1 MLQMTQQQKT
11 ILKNNKMKRNNM
23 KNLKLLVLMI
33 GGLFMTQYTFAQKG
47 KITSAQLNLQDG
59 KVLDAKKDIDA
70 ALMDAE
76 IQKRVDAWTTK
87 GDVYKQIYETKLFYT
102 QNPNCLFDSK
112 DAYMKA
118 FELELNPK
126 KQKNFST
133 PLNTLSGYLFNEGL
147 NRFNNQKYDDSYL
160 HFDASRV
167 INEFL
172 FSKAMV
178 STLDTNVIY
187 ATAISGANINKTEE
201 VKPLFEK
208 LITMNF
214 DNPVIYET
222 LAQIY
227 EIQKNTEGLKSV
239 VTKGLAKYPKNSN
252 LQVYELN
259 ATLDGGDVKESIAK
273 FEKAFTNDPT
283 NASLAFNLGVL
294 YDKTQDLEK
303 TKEYYEKAISLK
315 PEYGDA
321 YFNLGVMYFN
331 AGVAKNK
338 EMNAV
343 DDAKDKDGKIYTGLK
358 AERDELFKKAL
369 PNLEKAYEIDPKNAD
384 YKSNLK
390 KVYAS
395 MNMLEKAKALGE

>member
-1 MLQMTQQQKT
+1 ML
-11 ILKNNKMKRNNM
+11 
-23 KNLKLLVLMI
+23 
-33 GGLFMTQYTFAQKG
+33 
-47 KITSAQLNLQDG
+47 
-59 KVLDAKKDIDA
+59 
-70 ALMDAE
+70 
-76 IQKRVDAWTTK
+76 
-87 GDVYKQIYETKLFYT
+87 
-102 QNPNCLFDSK
+102 
-112 DAYMKA
+112 
-118 FELELNPK
+118 
-126 KQKNFST
+126 
-133 PLNTLSGYLFNEGL
+133 
-147 NRFNNQKYDDSYL
+147 
-160 HFDASRV
+160 
-167 INEFL
+167 
-172 FSKAMV
+172 
-178 STLDTNVIY
+178 IY

-201 VKPLFEK
+201 VKPLLEK
-208 LITMNF
+208 LIAMDY

-222 LAQIY
+222 LAQVY
-227 EIQKNTEGLKSV
+227 EIQKNAEGLKSV

-259 ATLDGGDVKESIAK
+259 ATLDGGDLKESISRSLRK
-273 FEKAFTNDPT
+273 RFTNDPT

-294 YDKTQDLEK
+294 YDKSHESGK

>member
-1 MLQMTQQQKT
+1 MQ
-11 ILKNNKMKRNNM
+11 ISRNVWM
-23 KNLKLLVLMI
+23 P
-33 GGLFMTQYTFAQKG
+33 GH
-47 KITSAQLNLQDG
+47 
-59 KVLDAKKDIDA
+59 
-70 ALMDAE
+70 
-76 IQKRVDAWTTK
+76 TK
-87 GDVYKQIYETKLFYT
+87 GDVYKQIYETKLYYT

-118 FELELNPK
+118 YELELNPK

-147 NRFNNQKYDDSYL
+147 NRFNNKNYDDSYL
-160 HFDASRV
+160 HFNASRV

-201 VKPLFEK
+201 VKPLLEK
-208 LITMNF
+208 LIAMDF

-222 LAQIY
+222 LAQVY
-227 EIQKNTEGLKSV
+227 ELQKNEEGLKSV

-259 ATLDGGDVKESIAK
+259 ATLDGGDLKESISK

-294 YDKTQDLEK
+294 YDKAQDPVK
-303 TKEYYEKAISLK
+303 TKEFYDKAIAMK
-315 PEYGDA
+315 PDYGDA
-321 YFNLGVMYFN
+321 FFNLGVMYFN

-343 DDAKDKDGKIYTGLK
+343 DDAKDKDGKIYAGLK

>member
-1 MLQMTQQQKT
+1 MEAML
-11 ILKNNKMKRNNM
+11 
-23 KNLKLLVLMI
+23 
-33 GGLFMTQYTFAQKG
+33 
-47 KITSAQLNLQDG
+47 
-59 KVLDAKKDIDA
+59 
-70 ALMDAE
+70 
-76 IQKRVDAWTTK
+76 
-87 GDVYKQIYETKLFYT
+87 
-102 QNPNCLFDSK
+102 
-112 DAYMKA
+112 
-118 FELELNPK
+118 
-126 KQKNFST
+126 
-133 PLNTLSGYLFNEGL
+133 
-147 NRFNNQKYDDSYL
+147 
-160 HFDASRV
+160 
-167 INEFL
+167 
-172 FSKAMV
+172 
-178 STLDTNVIY
+178 
-187 ATAISGANINKTEE
+187 
-201 VKPLFEK
+201 
-208 LITMNF
+208 
-214 DNPVIYET
+214 
-222 LAQIY
+222 
-227 EIQKNTEGLKSV
+227 
-239 VTKGLAKYPKNSN
+239 
-252 LQVYELN
+252 
-259 ATLDGGDVKESIAK
+259 KESIAK

-294 YDKTQDLEK
+294 YDKAQDPEK